1 MIQKLLLNT
10 RIIWMIFT
18 KVLKN
23 KVRIKKEKTLIVC
36 DDMIAYIH
44 NNKKFNEIVTDLFIR
59 GRKLNMSPVFITHS
73 LF

>member
-23 KVRIKKEKTLIVC
+23 TVRIKKEKTLIVC

-44 NNKKFNEIVTDLFIR
+44 NNKKI
-59 GRKLNMSPVFITHS
+59 
-73 LF
+73 